1 MTLSNPRKTLLGT
14 QSGMSLIEVLIG
26 SAIAVLVI
34 GTAGTLFLGQAKGY
48 QDIGTV
54 AKLQSV
60 VKVAVQ
66 NMSTEIPNTGAC
78 MNNKRYNFIM
88 DSIQI
93 KFTYLDLKK
102 RHCAETDT
110 ATISYYKKTGTSGDT
125 LYQSIKC
132 NNLTTTKVPLV
143 RGQGAII
150 LKFKYFDKLAAVT
163 AVAANVRSI
172 EFSIDVKTKQGKS
185 LFERTRK
192 PVVRVGLVN

>member
-1 MTLSNPRKTLLGT
+1 MRLSKPRKTLLGT
-14 QSGMSLIEVLIG
+14 QSGMTLLEVLVG

-78 MNNKRYNFIM
+78 MSNKRYNFLM
-88 DSIQI
+88 DSIQV

-110 ATISYYKKTGTSGDT
+110 ATISYYKRTGSSGDT

-132 NNLTTTKVPLV
+132 NSLTATKIPLV
-143 RGQGAII
+143 RGQGAIS
-150 LKFKYFDKLAAVT
+150 LQFKYYDKLAAIT
-163 AVAANVRSI
+163 AVPANVKSI

-185 LFERTRK
+185 LFQRTRK
-192 PVVRVGLVN
+192 PIVRVGLVN